1 MSNGTLVHLVPLL
14 FGIVEAMLSLLT
26 VCSQLSSKLPLDG
39 ITLEEISL
47 RAVPVIQG
55 CNCTV
60 SGWGIT
66 SVTSVSV
73 LQTSVSV
80 LSAMTVLALT
90 TLLVLFSQESSII
103 SSDLNYV
110 DVPVTSCD
118 PYGQMVEPG
127 MICAGYLEGGK
138 DSCSGDSG
146 GPLVCD
152 GVLTGAVSWGTKCA
166 EVDSPGVYTDIHYFR
181 TWIEQNSGDSSVF
194 STPDMDLTSSSSSE
208 QCRAGGYSC
217 SGASSQP
224 GNVVASLRY
233 DQCHAGGYA
242 CSGASSQPDNV
253 VASLRY
259 DVILFF
265 SIVSCW
271 GLRLFRGLQST

>member
-1 MSNGTLVHLVPLL
+1 M
-14 FGIVEAMLSLLT
+14 LT

-47 RAVPVIQG
+47 RAVPVVKG

-66 SVTSVSV
+66 SMVSGWGITSMVSGWGITSVVSGWGI
-73 LQTSVSV
+73 TS
-80 LSAMTVLALT
+80 M
-90 TLLVLFSQESSII
+90 ESSVI
-103 SSDLNYV
+103 SSDLNYI

-152 GVLTGAVSWGTKCA
+152 GVLTGAVSWGTRCA
-166 EVDSPGVYTDIHYFR
+166 QAASPGVYTDIHYFR
-181 TWIEQNSGDSSVF
+181 TWIEQNSGDPRVF
-194 STPDMDLTSSSSSE
+194 STPDMDLTSSSSS
-208 QCRAGGYSC
+208 QHCRAGGYSC

-224 GNVVASLRY
+224 
-233 DQCHAGGYA
+233 
-242 CSGASSQPDNV
+242 DNV
-253 VASLRY
+253 AASLRY

-265 SIVSCW
+265 SAMIVLGVTPVPGPPVHLTIWRTFQDLGSPSLLATVLCCD
-271 GLRLFRGLQST
+271 RCH